1 MKESIIITYHKNK
14 DMLLYCL
21 DRILKTTPNEVEI
34 LIIGNN
40 INKSE
45 LDIDIPNS
53 RCKYLKY
60 PQNLQYPKALN
71 LAVKQCDSEIITFV
85 DSDIF
90 VWDGWYEALHKTFA
104 NSDKIGAVGAKLI
117 NPLNNRII
125 DFGIMYSKYNSAHT
139 MMGLLYNHPLS
150 MTDRCV
156 QAVCS
161 AIMMTSKSI
170 FEKVGGM
177 DEDIPY
183 SYTDCD
189 YCFRLKNNG
198 FETWVSAKA
207 LAYHKGGTDP
217 N

>member
-1 MKESIIITYHKNK
+1 MISVIVPAYNAAGTIKHCLNSLLDQDFADYEIIVIDDGSNDSTGDICKNY
-14 DMLLYCL
+14 MQEQQNIRYI
-21 DRILKTTPNEVEI
+21 RQENAGPSAAR
-34 LIIGNN
+34 NN
-40 INKSE
+40 GT
-45 LDIDIPNS
+45 
-53 RCKYLKY
+53 
-60 PQNLQYPKALN
+60 QNAKGEY
-71 LAVKQCDSEIITFV
+71 ITFV

-170 FEKVGGM
+170 FEKVGYG
-177 DEDIPY
+177 
-183 SYTDCD
+183 
-189 YCFRLKNNG
+189 
-198 FETWVSAKA
+198 
-207 LAYHKGGTDP
+207 
-217 N
+217 

>member
-90 VWDGWYEALHKTFA
+90 VWDGESGCGIPGI
-104 NSDKIGAVGAKLI
+104 SDWSRSGSWNLCISG
-117 NPLNNRII
+117 N
-125 DFGIMYSKYNSAHT
+125 
-139 MMGLLYNHPLS
+139 
-150 MTDRCV
+150 
-156 QAVCS
+156 
-161 AIMMTSKSI
+161 
-170 FEKVGGM
+170 
-177 DEDIPY
+177 
-183 SYTDCD
+183 
-189 YCFRLKNNG
+189 
-198 FETWVSAKA
+198 
-207 LAYHKGGTDP
+207 
-217 N
+217 